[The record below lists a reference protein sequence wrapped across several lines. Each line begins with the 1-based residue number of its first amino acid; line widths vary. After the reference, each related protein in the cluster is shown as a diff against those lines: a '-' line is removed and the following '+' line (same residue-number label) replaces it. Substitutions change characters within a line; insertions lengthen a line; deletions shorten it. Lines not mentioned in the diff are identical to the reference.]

1 MSRDNAYLC
10 DILKAAKAVRRF
22 VEGVTQEQFVANE
35 EKHEAVNRKFEII
48 GEATKRLSPEAR
60 ARFPDIP
67 WQLAAGMRD
76 VLIHDYDDVNLD
88 TVWNATQNDLPKL
101 IEKLEAYFASQPPP
115 K

>member
-1 MSRDNAYLC
+1 
-10 DILKAAKAVRRF
+10 
-22 VEGVTQEQFVANE
+22 
-35 EKHEAVNRKFEII
+35 
-48 GEATKRLSPEAR
+48 
-60 ARFPDIP
+60 
-67 WQLAAGMRD
+67 MRD